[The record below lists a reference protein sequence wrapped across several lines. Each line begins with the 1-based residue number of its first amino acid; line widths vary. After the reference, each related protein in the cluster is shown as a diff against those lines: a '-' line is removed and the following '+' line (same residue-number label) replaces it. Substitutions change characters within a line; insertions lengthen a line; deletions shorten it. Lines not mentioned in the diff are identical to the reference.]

1 MDFIIFHNSTVTTVT
16 GGQKNTIRKNIKS
29 SSFEKVSCAESHLSQ
44 LTKSLPNPVTSV
56 TVVFLIENSPF
67 ISCIYSKILY
77 THQWGTMC

>member
-56 TVVFLIENSPF
+56 TVNQIFTK
-67 ISCIYSKILY
+67 SCHICHSGIFNRKFTFY
-77 THQWGTMC
+77 